1 MGQEKSKPIPEKSAS
16 DKMFDMIFEF
26 KMMSKNFNKESQ
38 KSMNAEKQCILKV
51 KDSIEKNL
59 PETAK
64 IHAADAI
71 RKKTEAR
78 RYLLLSSKLEAV
90 QQRLQSAYQT
100 QKVRNFLYFLNLANR
115 KYAGH
120 DIEIIFSTWLDGSR
134 KSE

>member
-1 MGQEKSKPIPEKSAS
+1 MGNENKKPVPEPSAS

-26 KMMSKNFNKESQ
+26 KMMSKSFKKEAL
-38 KSMNAEKQCILKV
+38 KSENQEKQFVLKV
-51 KDSIEKNL
+51 KEAIEKNL

-90 QQRLQSAYQT
+90 QQRIQTAYQT
-100 QKVRNFLYFLNLANR
+100 QRVKFIL
-115 KYAGH
+115 
-120 DIEIIFSTWLDGSR
+120 IIIIIIN
-134 KSE
+134 